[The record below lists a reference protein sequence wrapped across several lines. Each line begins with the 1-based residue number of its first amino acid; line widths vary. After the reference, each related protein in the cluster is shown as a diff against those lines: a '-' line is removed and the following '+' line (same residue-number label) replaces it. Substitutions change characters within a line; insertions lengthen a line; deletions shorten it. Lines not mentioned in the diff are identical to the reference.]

1 MTILYNPYNWTI
13 LSSKEYEEKRLSEQ
27 WAKKMAELSIARMKC
42 EILEKECED
51 LREQIRN
58 LYI

>member
-1 MTILYNPYNWTI
+1 MYNPYNWI
-13 LSSKEYEEKRLSEQ
+13 IRSDLEYKEKVLTEK
-27 WAKKMAELSIARMKC
+27 WTKKMAELSIAEMKC
-42 EILEKECED
+42 EMLKAECEE